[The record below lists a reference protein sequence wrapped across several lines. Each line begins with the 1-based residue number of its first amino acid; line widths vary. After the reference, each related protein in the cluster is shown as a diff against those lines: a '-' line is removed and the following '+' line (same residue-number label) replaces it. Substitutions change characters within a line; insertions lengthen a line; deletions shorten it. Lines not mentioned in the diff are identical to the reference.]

1 MKEQGE
7 STISKPD
14 SLLHKASCLD
24 PDALGQIFD
33 NHFEQI
39 YSYVLRRLGNQDS
52 AQNTASECFCR
63 LLQAYQDGRGPKDGV
78 LYWLYRVA
86 HNLVVDV
93 YRQSDRQPLPLYEEM
108 LSDKDPGPEE
118 AVLQQQ
124 QQVRVRWALA
134 QLTEDQQQVL
144 SLKFFEGMDNEQV
157 ADIMHKTIGAVK
169 SLQHRGLA
177 SLERFLAQADDQ
189 VGAHEI
195 PAAWDI
201 RTD

>member
-7 STISKPD
+7 STISKPN
-14 SLLHKASCLD
+14 SLLQKASCLD

-33 NHFEQI
+33 NHYEQI
-39 YSYVLRRLGNQDS
+39 YCYVQRRLGNADS
-52 AQNTASECFCR
+52 AQNIASECFCR
-63 LLQAYQDGRGPKDGV
+63 LLQAYQDGRGPHDGV

-93 YRQSDRQPLPLYEEM
+93 YRQADRQPLPLYEGL
-108 LSDKDPGPEE
+108 LSDKDPQPEE

-169 SLQHRGLA
+169 SLQHRGLV

-189 VGAHEI
+189 VGLHDT
-195 PAAWDI
+195 PAAWNAGLE
-201 RTD
+201 

>member
-1 MKEQGE
+1 
-7 STISKPD
+7 
-14 SLLHKASCLD
+14 
-24 PDALGQIFD
+24 
-33 NHFEQI
+33 
-39 YSYVLRRLGNQDS
+39 
-52 AQNTASECFCR
+52 
-63 LLQAYQDGRGPKDGV
+63 
-78 LYWLYRVA
+78 
-86 HNLVVDV
+86 
-93 YRQSDRQPLPLYEEM
+93 
-108 LSDKDPGPEE
+108 
-118 AVLQQQ
+118 
-124 QQVRVRWALA
+124 LA

>member
-1 MKEQGE
+1 VKEQGE

-14 SLLHKASCLD
+14 SLLLKASCFE

-33 NHFEQI
+33 NHYEQI
-39 YSYVLRRLGNQDS
+39 YCYVQRRLGNTDS
-52 AQNTASECFCR
+52 AQNIASECFCR
-63 LLQAYQDGRGPKDGV
+63 LLQAYKDGRGPHDGV

-93 YRQSDRQPLPLYEEM
+93 YRQAHRQPLPLYETV
-108 LSDKDPGPEE
+108 LSDKDPQPEE

-157 ADIMHKTIGAVK
+157 AQIMQKTVGAVK

-177 SLERFLAQADDQ
+177 SLERFLEQAERQ
-189 VGAHEI
+189 VGLRDI
-195 PAAWDI
+195 PAAWE
-201 RTD
+201 TGME

>member
-7 STISKPD
+7 STIRKPN
-14 SLLHKASCLD
+14 SLLQKAQCLD

-33 NHFEQI
+33 NHYEQI
-39 YSYVLRRLGNQDS
+39 YCYVQRRLGNADS
-52 AQNTASECFCR
+52 AQNIASECFCR
-63 LLQAYQDGRGPKDGV
+63 LLQAYQDGRGPNDGV

-93 YRQSDRQPLPLYEEM
+93 YRQADRQPLPLYEVV
-108 LSDKDPGPEE
+108 LSDKDPQPEE

-124 QQVRVRWALA
+124 QQYRVRWALA

-157 ADIMHKTIGAVK
+157 ADIMHKSIGAVK

-177 SLERFLAQADDQ
+177 SLERFLEQADDL
-189 VGAHEI
+189 VSLREI

-201 RTD
+201 